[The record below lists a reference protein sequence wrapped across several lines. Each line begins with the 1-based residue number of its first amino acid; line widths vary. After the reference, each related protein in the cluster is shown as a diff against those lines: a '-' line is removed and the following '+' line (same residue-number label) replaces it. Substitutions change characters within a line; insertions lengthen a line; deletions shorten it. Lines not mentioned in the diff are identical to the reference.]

1 MDMRDLRTLV
11 FDVMGTVVDEDTTTH
26 DEVHQLFVAHGLAP
40 ARLGEFTSRWSE
52 LLGAAMH
59 AVQDGGP
66 NWRANDELRAEALR
80 QTVTEFGW
88 ADELPT
94 DAVDLLAGVGHR
106 FAPYADSPAALEAL
120 GRSHALVALS
130 NASPPQLVDISVAGG
145 LRWHLALSA
154 DAERGFKPSEKLYR
168 LPAELLGCS
177 PSELVFVAAHPWDL
191 RGAAALGYRTVLV
204 RRPGVEDDGT
214 EFDLVV
220 SDLTELAAELG

>member
-1 MDMRDLRTLV
+1 MDIRDLRTLV
-11 FDVMGTVVDEDTTTH
+11 FDVMGTVVDEDSTIH

-40 ARLGEFTSRWSE
+40 ARLAEFTSRWSE
-52 LLGAAMH
+52 LLGTAMR
-59 AVQDGGP
+59 AVRDGGP
-66 NWRANDELRAEALR
+66 EWRSNDDLRAAALR
-80 QTVTEFGW
+80 QTVAEFGW
-88 ADELPT
+88 TDELPV

-106 FAPYADSPAALEAL
+106 FAPYSDSPGALEVL

-130 NASPPQLVDISVAGG
+130 NASAPQLVDFSVAGG

-177 PSELVFVAAHPWDL
+177 PSELLFVAAHPWDL
-191 RGAAALGYRTVLV
+191 RGAAAIGYRTVLV
-204 RRPGVEDDGT
+204 RRPGVADDGT

-220 SDLTELAAELG
+220 ADLAELADELG